1 MEPESVSGIAI
12 GQALDVSVNVEGPG
26 ELGVRYVWSD
36 PATGNIVKSGDAT
49 ASDGEFVVPFSA
61 GETAALI
68 PGLYRLSITAYS
80 DELSTVSERV
90 LTVEASATGTTTG
103 TDNGTTTTPTDD
115 EDDKSERLRLRRA
128 IGGHADHRGV
138 AGGAGGGCAAA

>member
-1 MEPESVSGIAI
+1 M
-12 GQALDVSVNVEGPG
+12 
-26 ELGVRYVWSD
+26 GVRYVWSD

-49 ASDGEFVVPFSA
+49 ASDGGFVVPFSA

-103 TDNGTTTTPTDD
+103 TENGTTTTPTDD
-115 EDDKSERLRLRRA
+115 EDDES
-128 IGGHADHRGV
+128 GGCGFGAPSADMLLICGAFAGV
-138 AGGAGGGCAAA
+138 GGG